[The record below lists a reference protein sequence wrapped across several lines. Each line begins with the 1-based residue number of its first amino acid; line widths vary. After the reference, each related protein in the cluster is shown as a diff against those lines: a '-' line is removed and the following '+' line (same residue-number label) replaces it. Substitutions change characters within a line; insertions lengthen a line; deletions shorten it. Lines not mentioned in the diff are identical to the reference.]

1 VFTSKDL
8 IDVKLL
14 CFVISPV
21 TVNMRTVAKRT
32 GRQAPL
38 KRIFWKSP
46 HPPTDSYL
54 GENDQ

>member
-32 GRQAPL
+32 GKQAPL

-46 HPPTDSYL
+46 QPPTDSYL
-54 GENDQ
+54 GEND